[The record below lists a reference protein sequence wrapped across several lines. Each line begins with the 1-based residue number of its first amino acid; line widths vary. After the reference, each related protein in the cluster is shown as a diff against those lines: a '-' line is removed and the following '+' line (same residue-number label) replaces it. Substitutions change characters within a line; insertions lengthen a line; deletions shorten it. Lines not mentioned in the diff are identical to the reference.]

1 MISRCQFT
9 LLCVT
14 ALTMSV
20 VEVAPKPFIGKLS
33 EMGNAVRNIGASLFN
48 KLSGGQAPPLP
59 PSVTSGDIVRQ
70 LEFMNKML
78 KQVRGFIMSPS
89 PLIREKM
96 RPYTQTLIDQIIPQF
111 EQLKF
116 TNEELKTIY
125 NMRPEDI
132 LKFRAIM
139 ADTLEV
145 LKQMG
150 SSIKTKEPKKNC

>member
-1 MISRCQFT
+1 MKLIHLTVVCAI
-9 LLCVT
+9 
-14 ALTMSV
+14 ALTMTQVKS
-20 VEVAPKPFIGKLS
+20 APRPFIGKLS
-33 EMGNAVRNIGASLFN
+33 QMGNAVRNIGASLFN
-48 KLSGGQAPPLP
+48 KLSGGQVPPLP
-59 PSVTSGDIVRQ
+59 PSVAEGDIIRQ

-96 RPYTQTLIDQIIPQF
+96 RPYTQTLVDQIIPQF

-116 TNEELKTIY
+116 NNDELKSMY
-125 NMRPEDI
+125 NMKPEDI

-139 ADTLEV
+139 ADTLNV

-150 SSIKTKEPKKNC
+150 SSMNREPRKNC

>member
-1 MISRCQFT
+1 MKLIHLT
-9 LLCVT
+9 VLCAT
-14 ALTMSV
+14 TLTMTQ
-20 VEVAPKPFIGKLS
+20 VESAPRPFIGKLS
-33 EMGNAVRNIGASLFN
+33 QMGNAVRNIGASLFN
-48 KLSGGQAPPLP
+48 KLSGGQVPPLP
-59 PSVTSGDIVRQ
+59 PSVTEGDIIRQ

-96 RPYTQTLIDQIIPQF
+96 RPYTQTLVDQIIPQF

-125 NMRPEDI
+125 NMKPEDI

-139 ADTLEV
+139 ADTLNV

-150 SSIKTKEPKKNC
+150 SSMNREPRKNC